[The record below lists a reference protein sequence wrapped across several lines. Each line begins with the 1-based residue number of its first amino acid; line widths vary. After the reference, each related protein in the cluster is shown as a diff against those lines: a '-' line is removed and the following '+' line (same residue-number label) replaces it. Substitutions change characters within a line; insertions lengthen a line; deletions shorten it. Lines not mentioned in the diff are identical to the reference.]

1 MERELTEKDLIAKGF
16 TEKNIARLREVL
28 SRKESGNESYRSLID
43 DLSKR
48 FIAGIICAILIFI
61 PFFIL
66 PAIYPGSLVLY
77 YIPVALFGFFAVYF
91 LIPMNLSWK
100 AYRLVKDLK

>member
-1 MERELTEKDLIAKGF
+1 MERELTEKDLIKNGF
-16 TEKNIARLREVL
+16 TEKHIARLREVL

-48 FIAGIICAILIFI
+48 FIAGIICVILILA
-61 PFFIL
+61 PFLIL
-66 PAIYPGSLVLY
+66 PAIYPGSLVFY
-77 YIPVALFGFFAVYF
+77 YIPVAIFGCLAIYF

-100 AYRLVKDLK
+100 AYKLVKSVK

>member
-1 MERELTEKDLIAKGF
+1 MERELTENNLIKSGF
-16 TEKNIARLREVL
+16 TEKHIARLREIL

-48 FIAGIICAILIFI
+48 FIAGIICVILILA
-61 PFFIL
+61 PFLIL
-66 PAIYPGSLVLY
+66 PAIYPGSIVLY

>member
-1 MERELTEKDLIAKGF
+1 MERELTETDLIAKGF
-16 TEKNIARLREVL
+16 TENNISRFRNVL
-28 SRKESGNESYRSLID
+28 SRKENRNESYRSLID

-48 FIAGIICAILIFI
+48 FIAGVICAILILI
-61 PFFIL
+61 PFLIL
-66 PAIYPGSLVLY
+66 PAIYPGPLVFY
-77 YIPVALFGFFAVYF
+77 YLPVALIGLLAIYF

>member
-1 MERELTEKDLIAKGF
+1 MERELTEKDLIKNGF
-16 TEKNIARLREVL
+16 TEKHIARLREIL

-48 FIAGIICAILIFI
+48 FIAGIICVIFI
-61 PFFIL
+61 LAPFLIL
-66 PAIYPGSLVLY
+66 PAIYPGSIVLY
-77 YIPVALFGFFAVYF
+77 YTPVALFGFFAVYF